1 MIRFLLRRLL
11 IIPPVLI
18 LLHFLGFAYAHVAR
32 PIRAARTPYLRE
44 LIETTPLW
52 DAYRQ
57 HVQDIFSGQLGQM
70 PGSSGGFGE
79 RLLSATQASLGL
91 LAIALL
97 ISVILGFLLGVAA
110 VRTQPPG
117 VRRWLTPLSTLG
129 LAMPSFYLGSL
140 GILAMVFYVLW
151 RGPGSDA
158 PLPIKGF
165 AWDKHLVMPV
175 IALSLRPMVQI
186 AQVIAALLAGELGKQ
201 YVTAARSF
209 GHTWRSI
216 RWRQAMRNVLA
227 PILMTV
233 AASLRQMVSE
243 LVVVEWLFS
252 WNGLGLLLA
261 SALVPGTL
269 SSDIGATPLFLSP
282 PVVAAIVTVIGL
294 LFMVVD
300 LISSVAVRII
310 DPRLRPHEGR

>member
-1 MIRFLLRRLL
+1 MTRFLLRRLL

-70 PGSSGGFGE
+70 PGSSGEFGE

-300 LISSVAVRII
+300 LIGSVAVRII

>member
-52 DAYRQ
+52 DTYRQ
-57 HVQDIFSGQLGQM
+57 HVQDIFGGQLGQM
-70 PGSSGGFGE
+70 PGSSGEFGE

>member
-52 DAYRQ
+52 DTYRQ
-57 HVQDIFSGQLGQM
+57 HVQDIFGGQLGQM
-70 PGSSGGFGE
+70 PGSSGEFGE

-140 GILAMVFYVLW
+140 GILAIVFYVLW

-175 IALSLRPMVQI
+175 IALSLRPMVQV

>member
-18 LLHFLGFAYAHVAR
+18 LLHFLGFAYAHFAR

-57 HVQDIFSGQLGQM
+57 HVQDIFGGQLGQM
-70 PGSSGGFGE
+70 PGSSGEFGE

-140 GILAMVFYVLW
+140 GILAIVFYVLW

-175 IALSLRPMVQI
+175 IALSLRPMVQV
-186 AQVIAALLAGELGKQ
+186 AQVIAGLLAGELGKQ

-243 LVVVEWLFS
+243 LVVVEWLFG
-252 WNGLGLLLA
+252 WTGLGLLLA

-282 PVVAAIVTVIGL
+282 PVVATIVTVIGL

-300 LISSVAVRII
+300 LISSLAVRII

>member
-18 LLHFLGFAYAHVAR
+18 LLHFLGFAYAHFAR

-52 DAYRQ
+52 DTYRQ
-57 HVQDIFSGQLGQM
+57 HVQDIFGGQLGQM
-70 PGSSGGFGE
+70 PGSSGEFGE

-140 GILAMVFYVLW
+140 GILAIVFYVLW

-175 IALSLRPMVQI
+175 IALSLRPMVQV
-186 AQVIAALLAGELGKQ
+186 AQVIAGLLAGELGKQ

-243 LVVVEWLFS
+243 LVVVEWLFG
-252 WNGLGLLLA
+252 WTGLGLLLA

-300 LISSVAVRII
+300 LISSLAVRII

>member
-18 LLHFLGFAYAHVAR
+18 LLHFLGFAYAHFAR

-52 DAYRQ
+52 DTYRQ
-57 HVQDIFSGQLGQM
+57 HVQDIFGGQLGQM
-70 PGSSGGFGE
+70 PGSSGEFGE

-243 LVVVEWLFS
+243 LVVVEWLFG
-252 WNGLGLLLA
+252 WTGLGLLLA

-300 LISSVAVRII
+300 LIGSVAVRII